1 MTKLQLKEVEQKR
14 LMLSWKD
21 SPSIQHLLDA
31 ISAIIA
37 DEYIQ
42 TAKENPKTFTKQGG
56 PK

>member
-1 MTKLQLKEVEQKR
+1 MTKLQLKEIKQKR
-14 LMLSWKD
+14 LTLSWKD
-21 SPSIQHLLDA
+21 SLSIQHLLDA

-42 TAKENPKTFTKQGG
+42 TAKENPETFTKQGG

>member
-31 ISAIIA
+31 ISVIIA

-42 TAKENPKTFTKQGG
+42 TAKENPETFTKQGG
-56 PK
+56 SK